1 MTGATA
7 ANAASNRKL
16 TFVLGGARS
25 GKSSHA
31 ENLTT
36 AHLSPWAYIA
46 TAQAFDDEMRERI
59 ALHRSRRG
67 EGWVTVDAPLDLVGA
82 IEALPDH
89 QPVLIDCLTLWLTNH
104 MLAEHDVE
112 AECRRLAD
120 VLSRPRGPWF
130 VVSNEVGLGIVP
142 DNALAR
148 RFRDAAGRLNQ
159 QVAAIAD
166 NVLMMVAG
174 LPLKVK

>member
-1 MTGATA
+1 MADPVAHKGT
-7 ANAASNRKL
+7 L
-16 TFVLGGARS
+16 TFLIGGSRS
-25 GKSSHA
+25 GKSGHA
-31 ENLTT
+31 ETLVT
-36 AHLSPWAYIA
+36 AHPAPWSYIA
-46 TAQAFDDEMRERI
+46 TAQAYDDEMRERI

-67 EGWVTVDAPLDLVGA
+67 EGWMTIDAPLDLAGA
-82 IEALPDH
+82 IEALPDG
-89 QPVLIDCLTLWLTNH
+89 QPVLVDCLTLWLTNH

-130 VVSNEVGLGIVP
+130 VVSNEVGQGIVP

-159 QVAAIAD
+159 QVAAVAET
-166 NVLMMVAG
+166 VLLMVAG